1 MEDSELEYDDT
12 DLISEQPAIPPPQK
26 SVETVAEI
34 LQNILKKDLIPKEDL
49 RRTWFHKI
57 NDKLKKKYKKAKK
70 ELEWMVRKTMLFK
83 DQLDRIDEDLEKMRG
98 QVIAD
103 NMSED

>member
-12 DLISEQPAIPPPQK
+12 DLISGQPTIQLPPQK
-26 SVETVAEI
+26 SVETVEEI

-57 NDKLKKKYKKAKK
+57 NERDKLKKKYKKAKK
-70 ELEWMVRKTMLFK
+70 ELEWMVRKTMFLK
-83 DQLDRIDEDLEKMRG
+83 DQKFGLSTELIM
-98 QVIAD
+98 
-103 NMSED
+103 